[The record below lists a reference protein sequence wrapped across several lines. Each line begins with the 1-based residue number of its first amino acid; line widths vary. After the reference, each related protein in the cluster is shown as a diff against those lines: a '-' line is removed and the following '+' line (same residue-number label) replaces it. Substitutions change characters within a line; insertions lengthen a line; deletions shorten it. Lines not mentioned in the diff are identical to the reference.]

1 MTWIASTFVVAWLA
15 AGAAASDT
23 QTAQTADKVAAPA
36 TPVKV
41 LVVLSRYDGDRKTA
55 SMPYTVLVNAGESEN
70 RATLRM
76 GVALPITGVGK
87 DGPVVTVH
95 DIGTNMDCTVT
106 PADNGRFRVTLAVN
120 HSSVFESDQKHLQA
134 TLPRPGGSGQL
145 VRSFTSSFFLLLR
158 DGQTGQSIAATD
170 PVTGEVMKIDVTLTV
185 VK

>member
-1 MTWIASTFVVAWLA
+1 VSWMVSSLVVAWLA
-15 AGAAASDT
+15 AGAAGVR
-23 QTAQTADKVAAPA
+23 AQAPDKVPAPA
-36 TPVKV
+36 GTPVKV
-41 LVVLSRYDGDRKTA
+41 QIVLSRYDGDRKTA
-55 SMPYTVLVNAGESEN
+55 SMPYTLLVNAGDSDN
-70 RATLRM
+70 RVTLRM

-106 PADNGRFRVTLAVN
+106 PADTGRFRVNLAVN

-134 TLPRPGGSGQL
+134 TLPRPGDNGQL